1 MNEMID
7 AVFEFYRSL
16 PPIVAAAITFVA
28 GWLLA
33 KLARFLVPKLLS
45 VLRFDKVSEKMGIV
59 AFLRKGN
66 VHHSPSTLAG
76 VLLYWLLLVIAL
88 SNTIATLDEGAAASI
103 GTWVRSALPTLI
115 VTFIGIVMGVVVVT
129 FLSNFAVTIARNAAV
144 RSDESI
150 GKLIRSAGYIIV
162 ATMTLDRMGMGQTI
176 LSTLFV
182 ILFAAAALGAG
193 LAFGLGCKDMARK
206 AMEDFLRNLREK
218 GRASRGTD
226 LEG

>member
-16 PPIVAAAITFVA
+16 PPIVAAAITFVV

-33 KLARFLVPKLLS
+33 KLARFLVPKILS
-45 VLRFDKVSEKMGIV
+45 MLRFDKMSEKMGIV

-103 GTWVRSALPTLI
+103 STWVRSALPTII

-144 RSDESI
+144 RSADGI
-150 GKLIRSAGYIIV
+150 GKLIRSAGYLIV